1 MYSTIRSKKK
11 CSIYVGDNNDDH
23 DEGLRLILKK
33 LANLNSNNIVVKPI
47 SKPLT
52 TLCCCYLKSCHLC
65 SKPLSLDKEI
75 YMYRGDLGFCSVECR
90 DRQIYLD
97 ETKELEIATRKTLST
112 FRQSSRREGGG
123 RCETRRLL
131 GDIRTRRRPFPAQKS
146 PIIFL

>member
-11 CSIYVGDNNDDH
+11 GSIYVDD
-23 DEGLRLILKK
+23 DDEEGLRLILKR
-33 LANLNSNNIVVKPI
+33 LANVNSNNIVIKPI

-52 TLCCCYLKSCHLC
+52 CGCYLKSCHLC
-65 SKPLSLDKEI
+65 TKPLSLDKEI
-75 YMYRGDLGFCSVECR
+75 YMYRGNLGFCSVECR

-97 ETKELEIATRKTLST
+97 ETKELEIATKTILST
-112 FRQSSRREGGG
+112 FRQSNRREGGG

-131 GDIRTRRRPFPAQKS
+131 GDFRTRGRPFPAQKS